1 MSPSQTA
8 HALIVGLAA
17 ASLAA
22 PALATPSTTDGHVSI
37 AQVMHMLDTA
47 PHDRMA
53 QQVLTAYLAGV
64 GETASI
70 MAGMGDAICRTTLSL
85 SAENVRRAVS
95 VSAARNQAETPATH
109 VIVQDM
115 LERAGCNRR

>member
-1 MSPSQTA
+1 MSRHLPA

-22 PALATPSTTDGHVSI
+22 PALATPSTTRGHVSV

-85 SAENVRRAVS
+85 SAENVRRAVT
-95 VSAARNQAETPATH
+95 VFGAGNEAEAPATR

-115 LERAGCNRR
+115 LERAGCKRP